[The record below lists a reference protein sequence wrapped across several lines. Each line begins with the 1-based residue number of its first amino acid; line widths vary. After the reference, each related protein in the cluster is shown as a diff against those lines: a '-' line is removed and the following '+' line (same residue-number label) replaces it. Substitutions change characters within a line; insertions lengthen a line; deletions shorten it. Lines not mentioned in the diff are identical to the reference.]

1 LIILY
6 KSKIIGRYETWP
18 YWRIF
23 FNDPPSKKAFDLTM
37 KGIEDQAIF
46 KGAKVIRIGE
56 IKGCSSTYRKK
67 ALNNLLTRGFI
78 IKVTR
83 REVVT

>member
-1 LIILY
+1 L
-6 KSKIIGRYETWP
+6 
-18 YWRIF
+18 
-23 FNDPPSKKAFDLTM
+23 
-37 KGIEDQAIF
+37 IF
-46 KGAKVIRIGE
+46 KGAKDIRIGE

-83 REVVT
+83 RDLSVRIRALKERLYTNLLVGLRVVVRKSDSSEMADTL